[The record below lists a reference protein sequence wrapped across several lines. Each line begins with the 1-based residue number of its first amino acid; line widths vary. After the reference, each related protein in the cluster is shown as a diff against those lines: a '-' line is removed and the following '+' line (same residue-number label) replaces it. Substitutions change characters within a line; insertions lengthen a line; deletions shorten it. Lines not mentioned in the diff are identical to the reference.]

1 MSFTNYA
8 TGANL
13 GVDVTTATSA
23 SPEYTVGAR
32 VNVAGGGEAI
42 YVKAGGSNL
51 GVGDVVL
58 ISPAGVAIGAT
69 TTNTDNVLTAAYLI
83 GCMHVAVTAD
93 QYGWACLKGVP
104 TGGISV
110 AANCALGVPLYTTA
124 TAGVVDDA
132 ATNGAIFGMQLTVAA
147 TAAAATAGVLSNP
160 VLAQGTNGA

>member
-1 MSFTNYA
+1 MTYCSSA
-8 TGANL
+8 TL

-23 SPEYTVGAR
+23 TPEFQVGAK
-32 VNVAGGGEAI
+32 VNTTDGGEAI
-42 YVKAGGSNL
+42 YVKAGASNL
-51 GVGDVVL
+51 AVGDVVL
-58 ISPAGVAIGAT
+58 ISPAGVAVGAT

-83 GCMHVAVTAD
+83 GCMHVAVTAT
-93 QYGWACLKGVP
+93 QYGWACIKGKP
-104 TGGISV
+104 NGGISV

-160 VLAQGTNGA
+160 VLAQGTAGA